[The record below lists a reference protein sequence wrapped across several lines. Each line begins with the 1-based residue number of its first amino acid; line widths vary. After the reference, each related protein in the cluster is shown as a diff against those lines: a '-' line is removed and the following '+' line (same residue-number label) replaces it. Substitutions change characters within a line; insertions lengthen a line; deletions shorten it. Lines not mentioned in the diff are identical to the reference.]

1 MQSTA
6 FDKLRSQIER
16 LKQLATQFDKGNLF
30 AKNRYMQAQPSLFDR
45 RVVSTKSLNL
55 ADYVIEIEDENVIA
69 LPQARWCH
77 PQDIQQKFGVPK
89 PIAKLINQ
97 ITDQSVY

>member
-30 AKNRYMQAQPSLFDR
+30 AKNRYMQAQPSLFDKA
-45 RVVSTKSLNL
+45 VFSTKSMKLT
-55 ADYVIEIEDENVIA
+55 DYVSEIED
-69 LPQARWCH
+69 
-77 PQDIQQKFGVPK
+77 
-89 PIAKLINQ
+89 
-97 ITDQSVY
+97 